1 MNQTTS
7 SDDTE
12 STTEDR
18 KYPFGLSSNVLFIL
32 VVLMGL
38 IMPGLLVT
46 LLERTNL
53 SVLADIVWVFGY
65 GTTIF
70 AVWYIWIRPLDLVGP
85 SEQETTRTE
94 PDARTNEISEDTDT
108 DTAEPAGNQ
117 QAADSQNRNPDSR
130 EGTTDTEQRS
140 HE

>member
-18 KYPFGLSSNVLFIL
+18 TYPFGLSSKVLFIL
-32 VVLMGL
+32 IVLVGL

-70 AVWYIWIRPLDLVGP
+70 AVWYIWIRPLELVGP
-85 SEQETTRTE
+85 SEQDTTRTE
-94 PDARTNEISEDTDT
+94 PDTRTNEISEDTDT
-108 DTAEPAGNQ
+108 AESAGNE
-117 QAADSQNRNPDSR
+117 QAANSHNRNPDSR
-130 EGTTDTEQRS
+130 EVTTDTEQRS
-140 HE
+140 YE

>member
-1 MNQTTS
+1 MNQTTA

-12 STTEDR
+12 RTTEDQ
-18 KYPFGLSSNVLFIL
+18 KYPFGLSSTVLFIL
-32 VVLMGL
+32 IVLMGL

-70 AVWYIWIRPLDLVGP
+70 SVWYIWIRPLNLVGP
-85 SEQETTRTE
+85 SKQETTRTE
-94 PDARTNEISEDTDT
+94 PDARTNEISENTGT
-108 DTAEPAGNQ
+108 DTADPAGNEQ
-117 QAADSQNRNPDSR
+117 TADSHDQNPDSR
-130 EGTTDTEQRS
+130 EVTTDTEQRS
-140 HE
+140 PE

>member
-1 MNQTTS
+1 MNQTTA
-7 SDDTE
+7 SDDAE

-18 KYPFGLSSNVLFIL
+18 KYPFGLSSTVLFIL
-32 VVLMGL
+32 VVLVGL
-38 IMPGLLVT
+38 LMPGLLVT

-53 SVLADIVWVFGY
+53 SALADIVWVFGY

-94 PDARTNEISEDTDT
+94 PDTRTNKISKDT
-108 DTAEPAGNQ
+108 DTAEPAGNE
-117 QAADSQNRNPDSR
+117 QAANSHNRNPDSR
-130 EGTTDTEQRS
+130 EVTTDTEQRS